1 MAADSFRGLKRIN
14 RRERRETAEIM
25 WGIESI
31 RLFSPRF
38 SALSAVKGII
48 QETIRKAAISMS
60 CESHLPVA
68 FQGQSSR
75 AHILL
80 FQDISVYRRPSPV
93 AEGFSRDLATSLFH
107 IFLARHP
114 IVSLPSIFIICAV
127 RVNRRN
133 LFLEYDMAGEN
144 LLEITDANFDTVVGK
159 SDVPVLVDFWA
170 PWCGPCRQVGP
181 VIAQL
186 AGQYAGKIKV
196 GKVNVDENQDIASK
210 FGISS
215 IPAIILFSKGERVDE
230 LIGARPKSAF
240 EKMIDRH
247 V

>member
-1 MAADSFRGLKRIN
+1 
-14 RRERRETAEIM
+14 
-25 WGIESI
+25 
-31 RLFSPRF
+31 
-38 SALSAVKGII
+38 
-48 QETIRKAAISMS
+48 
-60 CESHLPVA
+60 
-68 FQGQSSR
+68 
-75 AHILL
+75 
-80 FQDISVYRRPSPV
+80 
-93 AEGFSRDLATSLFH
+93 
-107 IFLARHP
+107 
-114 IVSLPSIFIICAV
+114 
-127 RVNRRN
+127 
-133 LFLEYDMAGEN
+133 MAGEN